1 MKKRRSLADE
11 FVDLGND
18 SESENNESFFEI
30 EVCIRESYA
39 SLTIEKEEMTGTEK
53 KRVVMKEPYRVI
65 SNKIQILDTPGID
78 DDRQKVAL

>member
-11 FVDLGND
+11 FVDSANV
-18 SESENNESFFEI
+18 SENYEI

-39 SLTIEKEEMTGTEK
+39 SLTIEKEEMKGTEK